1 VNSQFVRL
9 ELTRSLDV
17 FTEYGITRNPKR
29 SYLHPNALVIQED
42 RWQLLSAVEM
52 YVLGTPYCIAR
63 ANCSGDNFIYAPT
76 GLECSC
82 ACVVASLDWQPLHT
96 LHRKASVHRKP
107 RSKPWAVRF
116 LSMMGAAPGLPQ
128 SPAAFMC
135 LRMAPHAELMCP
147 A

>member
-1 VNSQFVRL
+1 VRL

-76 GLECSC
+76 GLECLCRSF
-82 ACVVASLDWQPLHT
+82 AGLATAAYAASEGLRSQETSVEAMGSPLFVDDGGRT
-96 LHRKASVHRKP
+96 WFAPISGGLYV
-107 RSKPWAVRF
+107 
-116 LSMMGAAPGLPQ
+116 LENGAARRTDVPGPNK
-128 SPAAFMC
+128 
-135 LRMAPHAELMCP
+135 
-147 A
+147 